1 MNRFKELIKNI
12 LESSDKSLDSSKEL
26 FYYIQNIESKEHY
39 NFINK
44 KKIIKILLKSIFIAP
59 NLKTMVFLLLQ
70 LFIFIKKIKMKN
82 IFQYYIIMEQNPE
95 LSSFINKTT
104 YDSFNNKNTADQI
117 YYNLQLIYCFV

>member
-26 FYYIQNIESKEHY
+26 FYYIQNIESKKHY

-104 YDSFNNKNTADQI
+104 YNSFNNKNTADQI

>member
-12 LESSDKSLDSSKEL
+12 LESSDKSLCSSKDL
-26 FYYIQNIESKEHY
+26 FYYIQNIESKKHY

-82 IFQYYIIMEQNPE
+82 IFQYYIIMEQNPG

>member
-12 LESSDKSLDSSKEL
+12 LESSDKSLDSSKDL
-26 FYYIQNIESKEHY
+26 FYYIQNIESKKHY

-82 IFQYYIIMEQNPE
+82 IFQYYIIMEQNPG

-104 YDSFNNKNTADQI
+104 YDSFNNKNTPDQI